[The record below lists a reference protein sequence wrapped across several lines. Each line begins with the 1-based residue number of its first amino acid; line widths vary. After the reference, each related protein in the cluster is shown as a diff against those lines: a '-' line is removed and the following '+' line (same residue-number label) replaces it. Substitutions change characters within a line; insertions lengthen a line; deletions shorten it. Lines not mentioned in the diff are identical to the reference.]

1 MVLQVRGR
9 LEGDI
14 VSSEM
19 DFDELGS
26 AVAASGIAVVQ
37 GVFDRAF
44 VKNVRDQI
52 MAWGRSTQEL
62 PHGTPMQHVS
72 PDVNYHRIDND
83 PTKSRAPHI
92 HRHFNFNRFDL
103 LSEPLRH
110 TLFAAFEP
118 LRRLQN
124 RVAGTAARF
133 SPTADC
139 YKLRPQ
145 VIQYPAGGGFFS
157 EHRHSLEPQ
166 HVGVILALSQRGI
179 DYQTGAA
186 CFRIGDEE
194 IDTSAVHDA
203 GDILLF
209 RYDVPHSVRP
219 VDPDTGTIDW
229 RSPAGRWSLI
239 LPYY

>member
-1 MVLQVRGR
+1 
-9 LEGDI
+9 
-14 VSSEM
+14 
-19 DFDELGS
+19 
-26 AVAASGIAVVQ
+26 
-37 GVFDRAF
+37 
-44 VKNVRDQI
+44 
-52 MAWGRSTQEL
+52 
-62 PHGTPMQHVS
+62 MQHVS
-72 PDVNYHRIDND
+72 PDLNYHRIDDD

-103 LSEPLRH
+103 VRAASSYAVRGVRAAAMVAESCGRH
-110 TLFAAFEP
+110 RRAVFTD
-118 LRRLQN
+118 RRLSQAST
-124 RVAGTAARF
+124 AGD
-133 SPTADC
+133 SD
-139 YKLRPQ
+139 
-145 VIQYPAGGGFFS
+145 PAGCGFFS

-203 GDILLF
+203 GDIRSSDTMCLIPSG
-209 RYDVPHSVRP
+209 R
-219 VDPDTGTIDW
+219 VDPDMGTIDW